1 MCGKY
6 SFNIIISF
14 LTEVEAFGL
23 WSSSVL

>member
-1 MCGKY
+1 MCGEH

-23 WSSSVL
+23 WSSWVL